1 MAGLKIAVL
10 GGGNGAFATAADL
23 SLQGHE
29 VRLWSRSLSTI
40 ESLLKTRKIKVSGPL
55 MTAEAELAHVTTDIA
70 EAVKEADLLCSP
82 LPAFAQLSVAKALGP
97 HLVDGQVIFL
107 PPGSF
112 GTVLMADH
120 FRKGNLWKNIALAET
135 GTLPYLAR
143 KNGPNEIGIVVRACH
158 LPTGVF
164 PARHTTWAIE
174 RIRQAFH
181 SVHPVENALSGAL
194 MNAGPII
201 HSPLIVLNTGPIE
214 HRAPYDIHNEGT
226 TPGIRKVVRALDQ
239 ERILVREALGFK
251 PNHYPLED
259 YFDDTRPNE
268 WMYPRTTKK
277 LLIESG
283 FWREEIGYHHRYVT
297 EDIACG
303 LAFLVSVA
311 DYAGVEVPAARSLL
325 TLAGVVAGVD
335 YMKEGR
341 TLGSFGLKS
350 LAKPELFRFLEEGW
364 EISAGTVK
372 STERG

>member
-1 MAGLKIAVL
+1 MAGLKIAIL
-10 GGGNGAFATAADL
+10 GGGNGAFAMAADL

-29 VRLWSRSLSTI
+29 VRLWSRSLSTV
-40 ESLLKTRKIKVSGPL
+40 EPLLKTKKIKVSGPL
-55 MTAEAELAHVTTDIA
+55 MTAETELAHVTTDIA
-70 EAVKEADLLCSP
+70 EAVKGTDLLCSP
-82 LPAFAQLSVAKALGP
+82 LPAFAQPSVAEAVGP
-97 HLVDGQVIFL
+97 HLTDGQVIFL

-112 GTVLMADH
+112 GSVLMADH
-120 FRKGNLWKNIALAET
+120 FKKGALWKNIALAET

-143 KNGPNEIGIVVRACH
+143 KKGLNEIGIVVRACH

-164 PARHTTWAIE
+164 PAKHTTWAIE
-174 RIRQAFH
+174 RIQKAFP

-214 HRAPYDIHNEGT
+214 HPAPYDIHNEGT
-226 TPGIRKVVRALDQ
+226 TPGIRTVIRALDH

-268 WMYPRTTKK
+268 WMYPRATKR

-283 FWREEIGYHHRYVT
+283 FWREEIGYSHRYVT

-311 DYAGVEVPAARSLL
+311 EYGGAEVPVAQSLL
-325 TLAGVVAGVD
+325 TLAGVLAGAD
-335 YMKEGR
+335 YRKEGR
-341 TLGSFGLKS
+341 TLGSLGLSS
-350 LAKPELFRFLEEGW
+350 LSKPELFRFLEEGF
-364 EISAGTVK
+364 
-372 STERG
+372 

>member
-1 MAGLKIAVL
+1 MAALKIAVL
-10 GGGNGAFATAADL
+10 GGSNGGFAMAADL

-29 VRLWSRSLSTI
+29 VRFWSRSSSTV
-40 ESLLKTRKIKVSGPL
+40 EPLLETRKIKISGPL
-55 MTAEAELAHVTTDIA
+55 MKAEAELAHVTTDISK
-70 EAVKEADLLCSP
+70 AVKGADLLCSP
-82 LPAFAQLSVAKALGP
+82 LPAFAQPYVAGVLGP
-97 HLVDGQVIFL
+97 HLTDGQVIFL

-120 FRKGNLWKNIALAET
+120 FRKHGLWRNIALAET

-143 KNGPNEIGIVVRACH
+143 KKGPNEIGIVVRACH

-164 PARHTTWAIE
+164 PAKDTDWAIE
-174 RIRQAFH
+174 RIHTAFPP
-181 SVHPVENALSGAL
+181 VHPVENALSGAL
-194 MNAGPII
+194 MNAGPAI

-214 HRAPYDIHNEGT
+214 HPAPYDIHNEGT
-226 TPGIRKVVRALDQ
+226 TPGIRKVIRTLDH
-239 ERILVREALGFK
+239 ERILVREVLGFK

-303 LAFLVSVA
+303 LTFLVSVA

-325 TLAGVVAGVD
+325 ILAGIVAGID
-335 YMKEGR
+335 YIKEGR
-341 TLGSFGLKS
+341 TLGSLGLSS
-350 LAKPELFRFLEEGW
+350 LSKAELFHLLEQGW
-364 EISAGTVK
+364 E
-372 STERG
+372 

>member
-1 MAGLKIAVL
+1 MAGLRIAIL
-10 GGGNGAFATAADL
+10 GGGNGAFAMAADL

-29 VRLWSRSLSTI
+29 VRLWSRSLSTV
-40 ESLLKTRKIKVSGPL
+40 EPLLETRKIKVSGPL

-70 EAVKEADLLCSP
+70 QAVKEADLLCSP
-82 LPAFAQLSVAKALGP
+82 LPAFAQVSVAETLGP
-97 HLVDGQVIFL
+97 HLAEGQVIFL

-112 GTVLMADH
+112 GTVLMADY
-120 FRKGNLWKNIALAET
+120 FKKRSLWKNIALAET

-143 KNGPNEIGIVVRACH
+143 KKGPDEIGIVVRACH

-164 PARHTTWAIE
+164 PAKHTARAIAL
-174 RIRQAFH
+174 IRKAFP
-181 SVHPVENALSGAL
+181 SVHSVENALSGAL

-214 HRAPYDIHNEGT
+214 HPAPYDIHNEGT
-226 TPGIRKVVRALDQ
+226 TPGIRKVVRALDH

-259 YFDDTRPNE
+259 YFDDTRSNE
-268 WMYPRTTKK
+268 WMYPRTTKR

-283 FWREEIGYHHRYVT
+283 FWREEIGYNHRYVA

-311 DYAGVEVPAARSLL
+311 DFAGVEVPVARSLL

-335 YMKEGR
+335 YRKEGR
-341 TLGSFGLKS
+341 TLATLGLS
-350 LAKPELFRFLEEGW
+350 PLSRPELFRFLEEGF
-364 EISAGTVK
+364 
-372 STERG
+372 

>member
-1 MAGLKIAVL
+1 MARLKIAVL
-10 GGGNGAFATAADL
+10 GGGNGAFAMAADL

-29 VRLWSRSLSTI
+29 VRLWSRSFSAG
-40 ESLLKTRKIKVSGPL
+40 EPLLKMRNLKVSGPL
-55 MTAEAELAHVTTDIA
+55 VTAEAELALVTTDITK
-70 EAVKEADLLCSP
+70 AVKGANLLCSP
-82 LPAFAQLSVAKALGP
+82 LPAFAQPSVAGALGP
-97 HLVDGQVIFL
+97 HLTDGQVIFL

-120 FRKGNLWKNIALAET
+120 FREHGFWKNIALAET

-143 KNGPNEIGIVVRACH
+143 KKGPNEIGIVVRACH

-164 PARHTTWAIE
+164 PAKETGWAIE
-174 RIRQAFH
+174 RIREAFP

-194 MNAGPII
+194 MNAGPVI
-201 HSPLIVLNTGPIE
+201 HSPLVVLNTGPIE
-214 HRAPYDIHNEGT
+214 HPAPYDIHNEGT
-226 TPGIRKVVRALDQ
+226 TPGIRKVIRDLDH
-239 ERILVREALGFK
+239 ERIFVRETLAFK

-259 YFDDTRPNE
+259 YFDETRPNE
-268 WMYPRTTKK
+268 WMYPRTSKR

-283 FWREEIGYHHRYVT
+283 FWREEIGYRHRYVT

-311 DYAGVEVPAARSLL
+311 HYAGVKVPVAQSLL

-341 TLGSFGLKS
+341 TLNSLGLSS
-350 LAKPELFRFLEEGW
+350 LSKPELLRFLEQGW
-364 EISAGTVK
+364 G
-372 STERG
+372 

>member
-10 GGGNGAFATAADL
+10 GGGNGAFAMAADL

-29 VRLWSRSLSTI
+29 VRLWNRSLPTVEPLI
-40 ESLLKTRKIKVSGPL
+40 KTRKIKVSGSL
-55 MTAEAELAHVTTDIA
+55 MTVEAELAHVTTEIA
-70 EAVKEADLLCSP
+70 EAVKGADLLCSP
-82 LPAFAQLSVAKALGP
+82 LPAFAQLSVAEALGP
-97 HLVDGQVIFL
+97 HLTEGQVIFL

-120 FRKGNLWKNIALAET
+120 FKKRSLWKNIALAET

-143 KNGPNEIGIVVRACH
+143 KKGPDEIGIVVRACH

-164 PARHTTWAIE
+164 PAKHTTWAIE
-174 RIRQAFH
+174 RIRKAFP

-214 HRAPYDIHNEGT
+214 HSAPYDIHNEGT
-226 TPGIRKVVRALDQ
+226 TPGIRKVISVLDH
-239 ERILVREALGFK
+239 ERILVREALEFK

-268 WMYPRTTKK
+268 WMYPRMTKR
-277 LLIESG
+277 LLMESG
-283 FWREEIGYHHRYVT
+283 FWREEIGYNHRYVT

-341 TLGSFGLKS
+341 TLGSLGLRTLS
-350 LAKPELFRFLEEGW
+350 KPELFRFLEEGF
-364 EISAGTVK
+364 
-372 STERG
+372 